1 MTSTVSRSRTRSR
14 WQDLAIAL
22 ALLACTVAVQMRN
35 SAYSSEYARHFDEP
49 AQFVTGLAV
58 RDFIESGDWSDP
70 LGFAE
75 RFYLHYPKVAMGHW
89 PPVFYL
95 MQAIW
100 MFVAGVS
107 RTSSMILMAL
117 VMVALLVLV
126 VRSLRVELGAWLAV
140 SSGLALLLLP
150 QVQFAVSLMMAE
162 LPLALFALAATVSF
176 GVFLAK
182 GNRGSAL
189 SFSFFAVVAIMTKPN
204 GLALALVPPLA
215 LLFSWRWGALRNP
228 WFWLPALIVG
238 MVCAPWYWLTL
249 DMMANGPFSS
259 GISMASVAHKAA
271 AYSLSFSRLLGP
283 GLLVL
288 CGVGFVDRVL
298 VPRGGQAFWSALGAL
313 MIGAV
318 AYHWFVPADLPQRH
332 ILFSL
337 PPAICFAAAGAER
350 LARLLAS
357 ERARVTVAT
366 LLLLVGVVG
375 AWLLDRV
382 TVPVPSA
389 RGFGPVAQSIV
400 SEEGFGE
407 SVLMVVSDPIGEG
420 AFVAE
425 VAKREERPGHIVLRA
440 SKVLSRSNWNGSQFE
455 LIYATVDDLWTF
467 VCEVPVGVIL
477 VDRSVTEPFLT
488 RDQLLVR
495 EMIDLHR
502 DRFTLVG
509 SFPLVRDGL
518 EFERDLELYSLNG
531 HQGKDVIP
539 IEIDME
545 AMLGKTLTVVPT
557 P

>member
-1 MTSTVSRSRTRSR
+1 
-14 WQDLAIAL
+14 
-22 ALLACTVAVQMRN
+22 MRN
-35 SAYSSEYARHFDEP
+35 SAYSSEFARHFDEP
-49 AQFVTGLAV
+49 AHFVTALAV
-58 RDFIESGDWSDP
+58 LDFIESGDWSDP

-75 RFYLHYPKVAMGHW
+75 KFYLHYPKVAMGHW
-89 PPVFYL
+89 PPAFYL

-100 MFVAGVS
+100 MVVAGVS
-107 RTSSMILMAL
+107 RVSSMILMAL
-117 VMVALLVLV
+117 VMVVLLVLV
-126 VRSLRVELGAWLAV
+126 VRSSRGELGAWLAV
-140 SSGLALLLLP
+140 SSGIALLLLP
-150 QVQFAVSLMMAE
+150 QVQFAVSVMMAE
-162 LPLALFALAATVSF
+162 LPLALFALAATLSF

-182 GNRGSAL
+182 GNRGAAL
-189 SFSFFAVVAIMTKPN
+189 SFSFFAALAIMTKPN

-238 MVCAPWYWLTL
+238 LVCAPWYWLTL

-259 GISMASVAHKAA
+259 EISVASVTHKAG
-271 AYSLSFSRLLGP
+271 AYSLSFFRLLGP

-298 VPRGGQAFWSALGAL
+298 LSRGGQALWSALGAL

-318 AYHWFVPADLPQRH
+318 VYHWFVPADLPQRH

-350 LARLLAS
+350 LAGLLANG
-357 ERARVTVAT
+357 RARITVAIV
-366 LLLLVGVVG
+366 LLLVGVVG
-375 AWLLDRV
+375 IRLADRR
-382 TVPVPSA
+382 TVPVPLA
-389 RGFGPVAQSIV
+389 RGFGPVAESIV
-400 SEEGFGE
+400 SEEAFGE

-425 VAKREERPGHIVLRA
+425 VAMREERPGHVVLRA

-455 LIYATVDDLWTF
+455 LIYATVDDLWSF
-467 VCEVPVGVIL
+467 VSDVPVGVIL
-477 VDRSVTEPFLT
+477 IDRSVTEPFLT

-495 EMIDLHR
+495 EMIDQHR
-502 DRFTLVG
+502 DRFTAVA

-518 EFERDLELYSLNG
+518 EFERELELYSLTG
-531 HQGKDVIP
+531 HQAQDVIP
-539 IEIDME
+539 IEIDMN